1 MFETIQAAPPDS
13 ILGLTDAFK
22 KDPNPNKINL
32 GVGVYKNESG
42 LTPILDSVKQAET
55 YLLAHEASK
64 TYLPINGIP
73 EFISATQSMLF
84 GPDHEILTSG
94 RAVTAQTP
102 GGTGALRVA
111 ADFIV
116 AMMPGKRIWMSTPT
130 WANHPHVFTSAG
142 LEMASYPYLDP
153 ETRSVD
159 FAAMLAAL
167 KSIPEG
173 DIILLHA
180 CCHNPTGADLALE
193 QWEQVAAVVQERSL
207 LPLLDF
213 AYQGFAEGLNED
225 AAGLR
230 LLASSG
236 VDMIVAS
243 SYSKNFGLYDERVG
257 AVTMVT
263 RDADVAAAVLSQVKK
278 RIRANYSNPPAHG
291 GYIVSTVL
299 NDPELRAQWEGEVT
313 AMRNRV
319 RDMRHLMAETLNEK
333 GVEQDF
339 SFITRQRGMFS
350 YSGLTPEQ
358 VAVLRDKHS
367 IYIVGSGRINVAGLT
382 PDNMDYLCDAI
393 ADVLGA

>member
-22 KDPNPNKINL
+22 KDPNPQKVNL
-32 GVGVYKNESG
+32 GVGVYKDESG
-42 LTPILDSVKQAET
+42 RTPILHSVKQAEA
-55 YLLAHEASK
+55 YLLENEASK

-73 EFISATQSMLF
+73 EFITATQAMLF
-84 GPDHEILTSG
+84 GPDHEIVASG
-94 RAVTAQTP
+94 RAATAQTP

-116 AMMPGKRIWMSTPT
+116 TMMPGKRIWMSTPT
-130 WANHPHVFTSAG
+130 WANHPHIFTSAG
-142 LEMASYPYLDP
+142 LETASYPYFDP
-153 ETRSVD
+153 ETRGVD
-159 FAAMLAAL
+159 FEAMLAAL
-167 KSIPEG
+167 KTIPEG
-173 DIILLHA
+173 DILLLHT
-180 CCHNPTGADLALE
+180 CCHNPTGVDLSLD
-193 QWEQVAAVVQERSL
+193 QWAQVAAVVQERNL

-230 LLASSG
+230 TLAGSG
-236 VDMIVAS
+236 ADMIIAS

-263 RDADVAAAVLSQVKK
+263 PNADAAAAVLSQIKK

-299 NDPELRAQWEGEVT
+299 NDPDLRAQWEGEVT
-313 AMRNRV
+313 AMRNRI
-319 RDMRHLMAETLNEK
+319 RDMRHLLVETLNEK

-339 SFITRQRGMFS
+339 DFITRQRGMFS

-358 VAVLRDKHS
+358 VAALRDKYS
-367 IYIVGSGRINVAGLT
+367 VYIVGSGRINVAGLT
-382 PDNMDYLCDAI
+382 PTNMDYLCDAI
-393 ADVLGA
+393 AEVLKA

>member
-22 KDPNPNKINL
+22 KDPNPQKVNL
-32 GVGVYKNESG
+32 GVGVYKDESG
-42 LTPILDSVKQAET
+42 RTPILPSVKQAEA
-55 YLLAHEASK
+55 YLLENEASK

-73 EFISATQSMLF
+73 EFITATQAMLF
-84 GPDHEILTSG
+84 GPDHEIVASG
-94 RAVTAQTP
+94 RAATAQTP

-116 AMMPGKRIWMSTPT
+116 TMMPGKRIWMSTPT
-130 WANHPHVFTSAG
+130 WANHPHIFTSAG
-142 LEMASYPYLDP
+142 LETASYPYFDP
-153 ETRSVD
+153 ETRGVD
-159 FAAMLAAL
+159 FEAMLAAL
-167 KSIPEG
+167 KTIPEG
-173 DIILLHA
+173 DILLLHT
-180 CCHNPTGADLALE
+180 CCHNPTGVDLSLD
-193 QWEQVAAVVQERSL
+193 QWAQVAAVVQERNL

-213 AYQGFAEGLNED
+213 AYQGFAEGLNKD

-230 LLASSG
+230 TLAGSG
-236 VDMIVAS
+236 ADMIIAS

-263 RDADVAAAVLSQVKK
+263 PNADAAAAVLSQIKK

-299 NDPELRAQWEGEVT
+299 NDPDLRAQWEGEVT
-313 AMRNRV
+313 AMRNRI
-319 RDMRHLMAETLNEK
+319 RDMRHLLVETLNEK

-339 SFITRQRGMFS
+339 DFITRQRGMFS

-358 VAVLRDKHS
+358 VAALRDKYS
-367 IYIVGSGRINVAGLT
+367 VYIVGSGRINVAGLT
-382 PDNMDYLCDAI
+382 PTNMDYLCDAI
-393 ADVLGA
+393 AEVLKA

>member
-1 MFETIQAAPPDS
+1 
-13 ILGLTDAFK
+13 
-22 KDPNPNKINL
+22 
-32 GVGVYKNESG
+32 
-42 LTPILDSVKQAET
+42 
-55 YLLAHEASK
+55 
-64 TYLPINGIP
+64 
-73 EFISATQSMLF
+73 
-84 GPDHEILTSG
+84 
-94 RAVTAQTP
+94 
-102 GGTGALRVA
+102 
-111 ADFIV
+111 
-116 AMMPGKRIWMSTPT
+116 
-130 WANHPHVFTSAG
+130 
-142 LEMASYPYLDP
+142 
-153 ETRSVD
+153 
-159 FAAMLAAL
+159 MLAAL

-173 DIILLHA
+173 DIILLHT
-180 CCHNPTGADLALE
+180 CCHNPTGADLTLE
-193 QWEQVAAVVQERSL
+193 QWEQVAAVVQERNL

-213 AYQGFAEGLNED
+213 AYQGFAVGLNED

-263 RDADVAAAVLSQVKK
+263 RDADTAAAVLSQVKK

-299 NDPELRAQWEGEVT
+299 NDPDLRAQWEGEVT

-358 VAVLRDKHS
+358 VAALRDKHS

>member
-32 GVGVYKNESG
+32 GVGVYKDESG
-42 LTPILDSVKQAET
+42 RTPILDSVKRAEA
-55 YLLAHEASK
+55 YLLENEASK

-84 GPDHEILTSG
+84 GPDYEIVVSG
-94 RAVTAQTP
+94 RAATAQTP

-111 ADFIV
+111 ADFIA
-116 AMMPGKRIWMSTPT
+116 AMMPGKRLWMSTPT
-130 WANHPHVFTSAG
+130 WPNHPHVFTSAG
-142 LEMASYPYLDP
+142 LETAAYPYFDP
-153 ETRSVD
+153 ETRGVD
-159 FAAMLAAL
+159 FEGMLAAL
-167 KSIPEG
+167 KTIPEG
-173 DIILLHA
+173 DILLLHT
-180 CCHNPTGADLALE
+180 CCHNPTGVDLSPE
-193 QWEQVAAVVQERSL
+193 QWAQVAAVVSERNL

-213 AYQGFAEGLNED
+213 AYQGFAEGLDAD

-230 LLASSG
+230 LLAESG
-236 VDMIVAS
+236 ADMIIAS

-257 AVTMVT
+257 ALTMVT
-263 RDADVAAAVLSQVKK
+263 RDADTAAAVLSQIKK

-291 GYIVSTVL
+291 GFIVSTVL
-299 NDPELRAQWEGEVT
+299 NDPGLRAQWEGEVT
-313 AMRNRV
+313 AMRNRI
-319 RDMRHLMAETLNEK
+319 RDMRHLLVETLNEK

-339 SFITRQRGMFS
+339 SFIARQRGMFS

-358 VAVLRDKHS
+358 VAALRDKHS

-382 PDNMDYLCDAI
+382 AANMDYLCDAI
-393 ADVLGA
+393 ADVLGS

>member
-22 KDPNPNKINL
+22 KDPNPQKVNL
-32 GVGVYKNESG
+32 GVGVYKDESG
-42 LTPILDSVKQAET
+42 RTPILPSVKQAEA
-55 YLLAHEASK
+55 YLLENEASK
-64 TYLPINGIP
+64 TYLPINGIL
-73 EFISATQSMLF
+73 EFITATQAMLF
-84 GPDHEILTSG
+84 GPDHEIVASG
-94 RAVTAQTP
+94 RAATAQTP

-116 AMMPGKRIWMSTPT
+116 TMMPGKRIWMSTPT
-130 WANHPHVFTSAG
+130 WANHPHIFTSAG
-142 LEMASYPYLDP
+142 LETASYPYFDP
-153 ETRSVD
+153 ETRGVD
-159 FAAMLAAL
+159 FEAMLAAL
-167 KSIPEG
+167 KTIPEG
-173 DIILLHA
+173 DILLLHT
-180 CCHNPTGADLALE
+180 CCHNPTGVDLSLD
-193 QWEQVAAVVQERSL
+193 QWAQVAAVVQERNL

-230 LLASSG
+230 TLAGSG
-236 VDMIVAS
+236 ADMIIAS

-263 RDADVAAAVLSQVKK
+263 PNADAAAAVLSQIKK

-299 NDPELRAQWEGEVT
+299 NDPDLRAQWEGEVT
-313 AMRNRV
+313 AMRNRI
-319 RDMRHLMAETLNEK
+319 RDMRHLLVETLNEK

-339 SFITRQRGMFS
+339 DFITRQRGMFS

-358 VAVLRDKHS
+358 VAALRDKYS
-367 IYIVGSGRINVAGLT
+367 VYIVGSGRINVAGLT
-382 PDNMDYLCDAI
+382 PTNMDYLCDAI
-393 ADVLGA
+393 AEVLKA